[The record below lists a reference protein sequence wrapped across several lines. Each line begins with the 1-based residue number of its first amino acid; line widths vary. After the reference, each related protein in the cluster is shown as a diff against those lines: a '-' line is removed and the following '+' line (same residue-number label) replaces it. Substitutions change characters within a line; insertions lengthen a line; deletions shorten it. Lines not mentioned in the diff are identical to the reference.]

1 MVRETLGIAQLT
13 FLSKRRYHRKSEIP
27 TNLTALFKKVLY
39 INNNKDFIE
48 GLQMFT
54 TRAKIHQVDA
64 TLLVEQCLNNVVI
77 KVQQHLLNSQC

>member
-13 FLSKRRYHRKSEIP
+13 FLSKRRYHRKSEVP

-48 GLQMFT
+48 AL
-54 TRAKIHQVDA
+54 
-64 TLLVEQCLNNVVI
+64 QCLLHAQKFIRLMQRCSLNNA
-77 KVQQHLLNSQC
+77 